1 MSTLELRPVACTEC
15 GITFSTH
22 PDFLNHLAAIERHD
36 EAFMHINRDLI
47 RQKRD
52 LIAALTTIVDTPLGA
67 DAGEMRG
74 LAREALMKL
83 RRGDV

>member
-47 RQKRD
+47 QQKRD
-52 LIAALTTIVDTPLGA
+52 LIAALEDILSIPLGA
-67 DAGEMRG
+67 DAEA
-74 LAREALMKL
+74 ARTIARNAI
-83 RRGDV
+83 RRLTQ

>member
-1 MSTLELRPVACTEC
+1 MSTLELRPVACMEC

-22 PDFLNHLAAIERHD
+22 PDFLNHLAAVERHD

-52 LIAALTTIVDTPLGA
+52 LIAALEDILSIPLGA
-67 DAGEMRG
+67 DAEA
-74 LAREALMKL
+74 ARTIARNTI
-83 RRGDV
+83 RRLTQ

>member
-22 PDFLNHLAAIERHD
+22 PDFLNHLAAIERHEGD
-36 EAFMHINRDLI
+36 FK
-47 RQKRD
+47 QKRF
-52 LIAALTTIVDTPLGA
+52 LIDALTTIVDTPLGA

>member
-1 MSTLELRPVACTEC
+1 VSTLELRPVACQEC

-36 EAFMHINRDLI
+36 EAFMQINRELI

-52 LIAALTTIVDTPLGA
+52 LIAALEDIIGIPLGA
-67 DAGEMRG
+67 DAESARTIARDTIRG
-74 LAREALMKL
+74 LTQ
-83 RRGDV
+83 